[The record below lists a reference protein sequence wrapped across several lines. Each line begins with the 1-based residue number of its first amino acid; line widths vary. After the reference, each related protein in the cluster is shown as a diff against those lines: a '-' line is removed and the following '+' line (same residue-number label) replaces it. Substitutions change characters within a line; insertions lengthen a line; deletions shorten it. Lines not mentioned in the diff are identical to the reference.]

1 MRLAVPFFSGV
12 SSAVIAFGQTPPE
25 RTRVRAWTARLLG
38 ASAMHLAV
46 LVLLILVVG
55 IGISIATTTDPQWWR
70 LHFSQLGTFK
80 NGSAAFFNG
89 ALIVGGSAVVIFGRA
104 AARELRSLGRN
115 RVRRGTARTARICFS
130 TIGVNLALVGC
141 IPLNSNGFVHDR
153 VAAGMVLGFA
163 TLLLVSPV
171 MMHRMPRRLLL
182 ATVAIFVVLFAGAW
196 VFVTGD
202 INLALFE
209 VIAFGSMFAWSGV
222 FLSALTVSAQRDAA
236 LTPSAAPA
244 VVAAAP
250 AVVSAAP
257 VAAPASIPSAAR
269 AIAAPTAA
277 AAVGIAPSAP
287 AEQDAP
293 RPVAAT
299 ARRSAVPAAWAEVRP
314 VRHLAPRR
322 PRAHRRV
329 TRRDVPVR
337 PRRGCTASAGRA
349 TSERSRTAI
358 RR

>member
-25 RTRVRAWTARLLG
+25 RTRVRAWTTRLLG
-38 ASAMHLAV
+38 ASAMRLAI

-104 AARELRSLGRN
+104 AARELRSLGRT

-141 IPLNSNGFVHDR
+141 VPLNSNGFVHDR

-236 LTPSAAPA
+236 LAPAAAP
-244 VVAAAP
+244 VVAA
-250 AVVSAAP
+250 S
-257 VAAPASIPSAAR
+257 
-269 AIAAPTAA
+269 AIATPTAA
-277 AAVGIAPSAP
+277 AAGIAPSAP

-299 ARRSAVPAAWAEVRP
+299 AQRSAVPAAWAEARP

-358 RR
+358 HR

>member
-25 RTRVRAWTARLLG
+25 RTRVRAWTTRLLG
-38 ASAMHLAV
+38 ASAMRLAI

-104 AARELRSLGRN
+104 AARELRSLGRT

-141 IPLNSNGFVHDR
+141 VPLNSNGFVHDR

-236 LTPSAAPA
+236 LAPAAAP
-244 VVAAAP
+244 VAAAT
-250 AVVSAAP
+250 VSAAP
-257 VAAPASIPSAAR
+257 VASADSIPSAAS

-277 AAVGIAPSAP
+277 AAGIAPSAP

-299 ARRSAVPAAWAEVRP
+299 AQRSAVPAAWAEARP

-358 RR
+358 HR